1 MGAGDRS
8 GGTDPHASLVQSR
21 NVGGDVMLDVE
32 VSPIISYTEGGK
44 ELDDGLN
51 KLEEQK
57 RVRERNGKRN

>member
-32 VSPIISYTEGGK
+32 VSPIISYTEG
-44 ELDDGLN
+44 
-51 KLEEQK
+51 
-57 RVRERNGKRN
+57 RERA